1 VKWIIFIPHLSIPCY
16 ITVRHFIETYEQL
29 LKLQQKKTVDLV
41 FLDKCIKKLKYP
53 RVISSSINAVDLS
66 TFLQGI
72 SNFSFTENLM
82 TMTDTVV
89 IYMYT
94 VFIKKSTFV
103 FLHNS

>member
-1 VKWIIFIPHLSIPCY
+1 MKWIIFIPHLSISCY

-72 SNFSFTENLM
+72 SNFSFTENAKFDDYDRHCCNLH
-82 TMTDTVV
+82 VHCV
-89 IYMYT
+89 H
-94 VFIKKSTFV
+94 KKIHFC
-103 FLHNS
+103 FLA